1 MIQEQTEE
9 LASVRDEVQQK
20 DNLINELTQARD
32 ALDNT
37 KLMLKA
43 QLQESTRGGEQ
54 LSRQLIETQTE
65 LEVNWIN

>member
-54 LSRQLIETQTE
+54 LSRQLIEAQTE
-65 LEVNWIN
+65 LEVN

>member
-20 DNLINELTQARD
+20 SNLINELKQARD
-32 ALDNT
+32 TLADT
-37 KLMLKA
+37 KLMLTA

-65 LEVNWIN
+65 LEVN

>member
-20 DNLINELTQARD
+20 GNLINELKQARD
-32 ALDNT
+32 TLADA
-37 KLMLKA
+37 KLMLTA

-54 LSRQLIETQTE
+54 LSQQLIEAQTE
-65 LEVNWIN
+65 LEVN